1 MRLSGFRI
9 SDFGF
14 RIWIIT
20 FVFAA
25 TAFAAPSGGRLVDM
39 IRSGDRAAALA
50 LLQQGTDVNAA
61 EANGT
66 TPLHYAVYNED
77 ADLVERLIKAGAKV
91 SVANDFGSTPMSE
104 AAAVGNAAIIK
115 ILLKAGA
122 DMNSRNRE
130 GQTALMAV
138 ARTGRVDAARLL
150 LDAGADVNATEQW
163 GGQSAL
169 MWASAQ
175 KQPAM
180 VKLLVE
186 RGADVNARG
195 SIRDWQ
201 RRITAET
208 RPKDM
213 DRGGL
218 TPLLYAAREGCL
230 ECAQYLVEGKA
241 DINLTDPNRESPLVL
256 ALINM
261 RFDTAAYLISAGAD
275 VDKWDLYGRTPLF
288 AAVDVGTLPRGGRPD
303 IPSLDDTTPLQVIQ
317 MLLDKG
323 ANPNIQLKLR
333 PPFRAVILDRG
344 TDNAILTIGA
354 TPLLRASK
362 AGDNPEAIQL
372 LLDHGALVDLP
383 NSLGITPLLTAAGMG
398 HGDNASRGKFN
409 TDEDG
414 LKAIQ
419 ILVKAGAD
427 INARN
432 TEGQTALHSAA
443 QKGWNKVIRFLV
455 ENGVPLET
463 TDAGGRTALDFA
475 KGNSG
480 GGRQA
485 PHPETVALLEKL
497 MAERTTK
504 RP

>member
-1 MRLSGFRI
+1 MKTWLAGAAILAVSLG
-9 SDFGF
+9 SFGM
-14 RIWIIT
+14 T
-20 FVFAA
+20 LAGN
-25 TAFAAPSGGRLVDM
+25 SLVDAV
-39 IRSGDRAAALA
+39 RSGDRNTVLTMIA
-50 LLQQGTDVNAA
+50 QGADVNAP

-91 SVANDFGSTPMSE
+91 SVANDFGSTPMAE
-104 AAAVGNAAIIK
+104 AAVVGNAAIIK
-115 ILLKAGA
+115 ILLKGGA
-122 DMNSRNRE
+122 DVNSRNRE
-130 GQTALMAV
+130 GQTVLMAV
-138 ARTGRVDAARLL
+138 ARTGRIDAAKLL
-150 LDAGADVNATEQW
+150 LDAGAGVNATEQW

-169 MWASAQ
+169 MWAAAQ

-180 VKLLVE
+180 VKLLIE
-186 RGADVNARG
+186 HGADLDARGAV
-195 SIRDWQ
+195 RDWQ

-213 DRGGL
+213 DRGGY
-218 TPLLYAAREGCL
+218 TALLYAAREGCV
-230 ECAQYLVEGKA
+230 ECARYLVEAGA
-241 DINLTDPNRESPLVL
+241 NINLPDPNRETPLVL

-261 RFDTAAYLISAGAD
+261 RFDTAFYLISAGAD

-288 AAVDVGTLPRGGRPD
+288 AAVDMSTLPRGGRPD
-303 IPSLDDTTPLQVIQ
+303 IPSSDETSALQVIK

-362 AGDNPEAIQL
+362 AGDNPDAIQL
-372 LLDHGALVDLP
+372 LLAHGALVDLP
-383 NSLGITPLLTAAGMG
+383 NVLGITPLLTAAGMG

-414 LKAIQ
+414 LRAIQ
-419 ILVKAGAD
+419 ILLKAGAD

-432 TEGQTALHSAA
+432 TDGQTALHSAA
-443 QKGWNKVIRFLV
+443 QKGWNKVIMFLV
-455 ENGVPLET
+455 ENGVPLEAA
-463 TDAGGRTALDFA
+463 DAGGRTALDFA

-485 PHPETVALLEKL
+485 PHAETAALLEEL
-497 MAERTTK
+497 MADRTTK

>member
-1 MRLSGFRI
+1 MGLRKFRI
-9 SDFGF
+9 S
-14 RIWIIT
+14 IIAFI
-20 FVFAA
+20 FVA
-25 TAFAAPSGGRLVDM
+25 TSFAAPAGAGLVDV
-39 IRSGDRAAALA
+39 IKSGDRATALA
-50 LLQQGTDVNAA
+50 MLQKGADVNEP

-91 SVANDFGSTPMSE
+91 SVVNDFGSTPMAE

-115 ILLKAGA
+115 MLLKAGA
-122 DMNSRNRE
+122 DVNSRNRE

-138 ARTGRVDAARLL
+138 ARTGSVDAARLL
-150 LDAGADVNATEQW
+150 LEAGADVNSTEQW

-169 MWASAQ
+169 MWAAAQ
-175 KQPAM
+175 EQPAM
-180 VKLLVE
+180 VKFLIE
-186 RGADVNARG
+186 HGADVDARG
-195 SIRDWQ
+195 AVRDWQ

-213 DRGGL
+213 DRGGY
-218 TPLLYAAREGCL
+218 TALLYAAREGCV
-230 ECAQYLVEGKA
+230 ECARHLVEGGA
-241 DINLTDPNRESPLVL
+241 SINLPDPNRETPLVL

-261 RFDTAAYLISAGAD
+261 RFDTAFYLISAGAD

-288 AAVDVGTLPRGGRPD
+288 AAVDMSTLPRGGRPD
-303 IPSLDDTTPLQVIQ
+303 IPSSDETSALQVIKL
-317 MLLDKG
+317 LLDKG

-344 TDNAILTIGA
+344 SDNAILTIGA

-362 AGDNPEAIQL
+362 AGDNPDAIQL

-383 NSLGITPLLTAAGMG
+383 NVLGITPLLTAAGMG
-398 HGDNASRGKFN
+398 HSDNASRGKFN

-419 ILVKAGAD
+419 ILLKAGAD

-432 TEGQTALHSAA
+432 ADGQTALHSAA
-443 QKGWNKVIRFLV
+443 QKGWNKVIKFLV
-455 ENGVPLET
+455 ENGVPLEA
-463 TDAGGRTALDFA
+463 TDAGGKTALDFA

-497 MAERTTK
+497 IADRATK